1 MVYLQHQLDW
11 CNMKLLPSRRVLCTP
26 YNTCTVS
33 LHAKPHTYLAITCTF
48 GKMTGV
54 FHVLLRLKRKVGAG
68 GEVRTQRLVHDE
80 GDASAKGGTGAGDGA
95 VLRWC

>member
-1 MVYLQHQLDW
+1 M
-11 CNMKLLPSRRVLCTP
+11 
-26 YNTCTVS
+26 S